1 MLRFYLDTSLFF
13 AEAPLIFYKDKNLI
27 LQKKQTI
34 ISILH
39 KNQIIGLTL
48 FHDSRRDG
56 YTLILSNVPTA
67 PSHENI
73 RHRT

>member
-34 ISILH
+34 ISILL
-39 KNQIIGLTL
+39 K
-48 FHDSRRDG
+48 
-56 YTLILSNVPTA
+56 
-67 PSHENI
+67 
-73 RHRT
+73 